1 MSKHHFSPRPVPK
14 AALIPDPPADVTSAV
29 TTGDGV
35 VAAPF
40 VAEAPTAPIV
50 FREAIDLRL
59 VDGAWQ
65 VVVVAYGGGGYAERV
80 IFSSLAGAE
89 AVARFVAATKKK
101 CLPALGLNLGADA
114 ERL

>member
-14 AALIPDPPADVTSAV
+14 APLIPDPPAPVAVETSATIIANENTTTV
-29 TTGDGV
+29 FTTG
-35 VAAPF
+35 
-40 VAEAPTAPIV
+40 EYTL
-50 FREAIDLRL
+50 REAVDLRL

-101 CLPALGLNLGADA
+101 CLPALGINLGADA